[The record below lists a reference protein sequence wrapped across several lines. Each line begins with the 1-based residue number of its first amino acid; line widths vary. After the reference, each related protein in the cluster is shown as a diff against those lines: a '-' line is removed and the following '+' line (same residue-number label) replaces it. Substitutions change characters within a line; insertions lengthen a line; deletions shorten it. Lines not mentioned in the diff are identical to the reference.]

1 MTLRVAAIYTTYRPE
16 PGFRSRIEPVVARCA
31 ETIVVDNTPGGHP
44 FTDLGTVVVLQD
56 GINKGLGRALN
67 IGIAEARR
75 RGCDA
80 VVLFDQDSTPNGAFI
95 DTLVSAHARLGARKV
110 CVGPYLLDD
119 QYAGESSAEAR
130 DDWAPKSVTCLP
142 TSGMFF
148 GIEDLEPEDDF
159 SQEFFL
165 DFADLDWCWRLR
177 AKGWQLFQLDHFP
190 MLHRQGLAQ
199 RHIFGLVYHVPAP
212 YRHYFQFRETL
223 RLLPR
228 AYVPLYAKFR
238 FGLLLPAKVVVY
250 PFLLDRGWERLG
262 WMLRGVRDALRGV
275 GGVGAAGVKLSSVS
289 ATASANAGDIPPGD
303 LTS

>member
-16 PGFRSRIEPVVARCA
+16 PGFRTRIDPVAARCA
-31 ETIVVDNTPGGHP
+31 ETIVVDNTPGGHT
-44 FTDLGTVVVLQD
+44 FTDLDAVVVLQD
-56 GINKGLGRALN
+56 GVNKGLGRALN

-75 RGCDA
+75 RGCEA
-80 VVLFDQDSTPNGAFI
+80 VVLFDQDSTPDGDFI
-95 DTLVSAHARLGARKV
+95 DALLNSHARLGASKV

-119 QYAGESSAEAR
+119 QNAGRVSRQAIDA
-130 DDWAPKSVTCLP
+130 WAPKSVTCLP

-148 GIEDLEPEDDF
+148 LIEDLTSEDDF
-159 SQEFFL
+159 SEDFFL

-177 AKGWQLFQLDHFP
+177 ARGWQLFQLDHVP
-190 MLHRQGLAQ
+190 MLHRQGLAE
-199 RHIFGLVYHVPAP
+199 RHLFGFAYHVPAP

-228 AYVPLYAKFR
+228 GYVPLYAKFR

-275 GGVGAAGVKLSSVS
+275 GGVGAAGVKLSGFSS
-289 ATASANAGDIPPGD
+289 
-303 LTS
+303 TST

>member
-16 PGFRSRIEPVVARCA
+16 PGFRNRIDPVVARCA

-44 FTDLGTVVVLQD
+44 FTDLDGVVVLQD
-56 GINKGLGRALN
+56 GVNKGLGRALN
-67 IGIAEARR
+67 LGMAEARR
-75 RGCDA
+75 RGCDC
-80 VVLFDQDSTPNGAFI
+80 VVLFDQDSTPSGGFI
-95 DTLVSAHARLGARKV
+95 DALAEAHARLGARNV

-119 QYAGESSAEAR
+119 EYAGTSSEAHG
-130 DDWAPKSVTCLP
+130 DWAPRNVTCLP

-148 GIEDLEPEDDF
+148 RLEDLKPEDDF
-159 SQEFFL
+159 SEDFFL

-177 AKGWQLFQLDHFP
+177 AKGWQLFRLDHFP

-199 RHIFGLVYHVPAP
+199 RHLFGFPYHVPAP

-250 PFLLDRGWERLG
+250 PFLLDRGWERLR
-262 WMLRGVRDALRGV
+262 WMLKGLRDALRGI
-275 GGVGAAGVKLSSVS
+275 GGVGAAGTTLLP
-289 ATASANAGDIPPGD
+289 ASAAPSDNASNVPRGDR
-303 LTS
+303 TS